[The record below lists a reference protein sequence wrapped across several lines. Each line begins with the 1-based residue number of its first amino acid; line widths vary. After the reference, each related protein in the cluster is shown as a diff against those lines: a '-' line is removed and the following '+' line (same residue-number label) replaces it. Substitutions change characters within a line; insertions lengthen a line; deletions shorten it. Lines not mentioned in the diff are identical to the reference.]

1 VRWQGSWL
9 VTMVDFDRS
18 AVTTNLGGGKGG
30 RRVVFC
36 ESTDKRFLGLSPGNK
51 PDGTGIAQEGK
62 RGGDPPKSEFGY
74 KIGGHQE
81 LFLFEGGGFR
91 KEGGGVA
98 VISNPEKD
106 QIEAGRIA
114 EVIPDL
120 FFICTGTDFG
130 GSNFGMNPFDM
141 NSCSMKGFLNHSI
154 VAVFVV
160 GGDPSFVS

>member
-1 VRWQGSWL
+1 
-9 VTMVDFDRS
+9 MVDFDRS

-62 RGGDPPKSEFGY
+62 RGGDPPNSEFGY

-160 GGDPSFVS
+160 GGHPSFVP